1 MNAPE
6 QIAPQQRIN
15 GLIVHKLIKER
26 QQRAR
31 VVPRDAIVP
40 VNEAVERLVTEIH
53 RLYSEKTGKGY
64 GKFEANEDNF
74 PMPRLVREY
83 FNDHSIDFY
92 QLSIRMMEVLRDRAD
107 TERLSTGGYVLI
119 AHVSNGATDFLL
131 VAIVTDKIGTAI
143 TEGLDIIDSPHLD
156 LAALRVA
163 GRVDATAWRAGNE
176 RYISFLKGRGEVS
189 DYFKHFLGCDDVV
202 MSASETKKLI
212 TCLKSFAT
220 ERGMEQAQRD
230 QLLRQAH
237 EYCSHCADEKRPLS
251 LDALANRLM
260 PDEPEALRA
269 VFANEGVQLSDG
281 FVPDKKSLRS
291 LVRFK
296 GKTPGWTVEFDRDAL
311 QSGNIT
317 FDDASQTL
325 ILHNLPDA
333 LLQEMIEERRNE
345 H

>member
-1 MNAPE
+1 MN
-6 QIAPQQRIN
+6 APQQRIT

-26 QQRAR
+26 QLKAQ
-31 VVPRDAIVP
+31 VVPRNAVVP
-40 VNEAVERLVTEIH
+40 VNEAVERLVSEIH
-53 RLYSEKTGKGY
+53 RLYSEKAGKGY

-74 PMPRLVREY
+74 PMPRLAREY
-83 FNDHSIDFY
+83 FNDHSLDFY
-92 QLSIRMMEVLRDRAD
+92 QLSLRMMEVLRDRAD
-107 TERLSTGGYVLI
+107 NEPLSTGGYVLV
-119 AHVSNGATDFLL
+119 AHVNNGATDFLL

-143 TEGLDIIDSPHLD
+143 TDGLDIIDSPHLD

-163 GRVDATAWRAGNE
+163 GRVDVTAWLAGNE

-202 MSASETKKLI
+202 MSTTETKKLI
-212 TCLKSFAT
+212 ACLKKFAT
-220 ERGMEQAQRD
+220 DRGMEQAQRD
-230 QLLRQAH
+230 LLLRQTH
-237 EYCSHCADEKRPLS
+237 EYCTHCADEKQPLS

-260 PDEPEALRA
+260 PDEPEALRT
-269 VFANEGVQLSDG
+269 VFADEGIQLSDG

-296 GKTPGWTVEFDRDAL
+296 AKTSAWSVEFDRDAL

-317 FDDASQTL
+317 FDDATKTL
-325 ILHNLPDA
+325 ILHNLPES
-333 LLQEMIEERRNE
+333 LLQEMIDERRNE

>member
-1 MNAPE
+1 MN
-6 QIAPQQRIN
+6 APQQRIS

-26 QQRAR
+26 QLNAQ
-31 VVPRDAIVP
+31 VVPRNAVVP
-40 VNEAVERLVTEIH
+40 VNEAVERLVSEIH

-74 PMPRLVREY
+74 PTPRLAREY

-92 QLSIRMMEVLRDRAD
+92 QLSLRMMEVLRDRAD
-107 TERLSTGGYVLI
+107 TARLSTGGYVLI
-119 AHVSNGATDFLL
+119 AHVNNGATDFLL

-143 TEGLDIIDSPHLD
+143 TDGLDIIDSPHLD

-163 GRVDATAWRAGNE
+163 GRVDVTGWLAGNE

-202 MSASETKKLI
+202 MSSAETKKLI
-212 TCLKSFAT
+212 TCLKQFAT
-220 ERGMEQAQRD
+220 DRGMEQAQRD
-230 QLLRQAH
+230 QLLRQTH
-237 EYCSHCADEKRPLS
+237 EYCTQCADDKLPLS

-269 VFANEGVQLSDG
+269 VFADEGVQLSDG
-281 FVPDKKSLRS
+281 FVPDKRSLRS

-296 GKTPGWTVEFDRDAL
+296 GKTPAWTVEFDRDAL
-311 QSGNIT
+311 QSGNIM
-317 FDDASQTL
+317 FDDVNQTL
-325 ILHNLPDA
+325 VLHNLPDS
-333 LLQEMIEERRNE
+333 LLQEMIDERRNE

>member
-1 MNAPE
+1 MN
-6 QIAPQQRIN
+6 APQQRIM

-26 QQRAR
+26 QLRAE
-31 VVPRDAIVP
+31 VVPRNAIVQ
-40 VNEAVERLVTEIH
+40 VNEPVERLVTEIH

-92 QLSIRMMEVLRDRAD
+92 QLSIRMMDVLKDRAD

-119 AHVSNGATDFLL
+119 AHVTNGATDFLL

-143 TEGLDIIDSPHLD
+143 TEGLDIVDSPHLD

-189 DYFKHFLGCDDVV
+189 DYFKHFLGCNDVV
-202 MSASETKKLI
+202 MSAAETKKLI
-212 TCLKSFAT
+212 SCLKSFAT
-220 ERGMEQAQRD
+220 DRGMDQPQRD
-230 QLLRQAH
+230 QLLRQTH
-237 EYCSHCADEKRPLS
+237 EYCTQCADAKQPLS

-260 PDEPEALRA
+260 PDDPNALRT
-269 VFANEGVQLSDG
+269 VFAAEGVQLSDG

-296 GKTPGWTVEFDRDAL
+296 GKTKAWTVEFDRDAL
-311 QSGNIT
+311 QSGDLE
-317 FDDASQTL
+317 FDTANRTL
-325 ILHNLPDA
+325 ILHNLPEG
-333 LLQEMIEERRNE
+333 LLHEMIEERRDE
-345 H
+345 Q